1 MNPSVLAFDPVVA
14 FPKDLEIM
22 CTRLDHLVPVRKTF
36 VLGQDHAPWD
46 NFWRRIALGV
56 AENLE
61 LLGRAEQDVDVST
74 ILVRHVVT
82 ESKK

>member
-1 MNPSVLAFDPVVA
+1 M
-14 FPKDLEIM
+14 
-22 CTRLDHLVPVRKTF
+22 TF
-36 VLGQDHAPWD
+36 ILGQDHAPWN
-46 NFWRRIALGV
+46 NFLCRIALCV